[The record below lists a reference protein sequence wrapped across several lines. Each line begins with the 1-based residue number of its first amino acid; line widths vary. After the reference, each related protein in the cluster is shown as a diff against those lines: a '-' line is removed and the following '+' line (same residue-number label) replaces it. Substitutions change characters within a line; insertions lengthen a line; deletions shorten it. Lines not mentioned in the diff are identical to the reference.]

1 MEWVTRA
8 PSFPRPAR
16 DCPGGARFCLAS
28 AALAL
33 LVACGGRPDDS
44 RPAPASSTDDADV
57 QVVNFANFA
66 DEVGP
71 HTIADFERETG
82 LRVNYQLYDTNAELE
97 ARLLV
102 GRSGLDLVVPGN
114 NFLQRGIAAGIYR
127 PLDRARLT
135 NWKNLDPAILAK
147 LAHNDPGNRYAV
159 PYLWGTTSLG
169 YNVDEVEAALGRPAP
184 DSWSL
189 LFDPANAARLQHCGI
204 AVIDSGWIMVSAA
217 LLYLGR
223 DPNSEREQD
232 LADAMKVLMAI
243 RPYVRNITTI
253 PTGPSLAEGEYC
265 LVVAPNADIRTARE
279 VARAAG
285 RSINLRYLIPREGA
299 LMWIDTLAIP
309 VDAPHPEQALRLID
323 YLLRPG
329 VIADVTNTIHF
340 ANANAAAT
348 GFVDPDTRRDP
359 TVYPDAADLARLHMN
374 AALSDA
380 YTRLVNREFTR
391 FRTGH

>member
-1 MEWVTRA
+1 MEWVAQA
-8 PSFPRPAR
+8 PSFRRPAR

-44 RPAPASSTDDADV
+44 KPAPASSTDDTDA

-169 YNVDEVEAALGRPAP
+169 YNVDAVEAALGRPAP

-329 VIADVTNTIHF
+329 VIADVTNSIHF

-348 GFVDPDTRRDP
+348 GFVDPHTRRDP